1 MSRALPSWGSRGQGV
16 KLFGRRVALFDPAF
30 QLVFP
35 QHVHK
40 LNPSQGLLGGAERRE
55 PQLGMGDSLH
65 AAMMRSTE
73 ARLWSVTPSSDECLF
88 ARQHEVYVN
97 LLSRTP

>member
-1 MSRALPSWGSRGQGV
+1 LPGWELRGQGV
-16 KLFGRRVALFDPAF
+16 ELFGRRVALFDSAF

-35 QHVHK
+35 QHVHE

-65 AAMMRSTE
+65 AAMIRYHNRLSDSNGTLMPSLALFLQYYRE
-73 ARLWSVTPSSDECLF
+73 ALLPSR
-88 ARQHEVYVN
+88 AR
-97 LLSRTP
+97 R